1 MGKISCSNI
10 LQKLLTFE
18 DRQNFA
24 RELGIYYYI
33 IFRFYTTIRE
43 RLRCKI
49 FFKPFARREKGK
61 N

>member
-1 MGKISCSNI
+1 MEKISCSNI
-10 LQKLLTFE
+10 LQKLRTFE

-33 IFRFYTTIRE
+33 IFRLYTTMQE

-49 FFKPFARREKGK
+49 FFKLFAGREKGK